1 MLNFWDKD
9 GNPLPLI
16 FHIICKSKEQ
26 LRKELKTVYNQQQQ
40 QIYYAPPQQTYR
52 VPYVPPNLK
61 GRPVSSIDEVRATS
75 IDFDGSVFY
84 FPDLANKKIYTK
96 QFNLDGTVSLLM
108 YSLTEI
114 PVNSPTPQDF
124 VTRQEFEALLAQLN
138 ASPKPQEKPTEFK
151 F

>member
-1 MLNFWDKD
+1 M
-9 GNPLPLI
+9 
-16 FHIICKSKEQ
+16 H
-26 LRKELKTVYNQQQQ
+26 NQQQQ
-40 QIYYAPPQQTYR
+40 PIYYTQPPQLYR
-52 VPYVPPNLK
+52 VPYVVPSLK

-96 QFNLDGTVSLLM
+96 QLNMDGTVSLLM

-138 ASPKPQEKPTEFK
+138 ANPKPQEKPTEFK